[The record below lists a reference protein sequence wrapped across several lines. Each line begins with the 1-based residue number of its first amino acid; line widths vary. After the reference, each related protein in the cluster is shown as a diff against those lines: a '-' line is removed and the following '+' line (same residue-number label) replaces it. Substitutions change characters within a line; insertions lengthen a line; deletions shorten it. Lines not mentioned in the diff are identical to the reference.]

1 MGRNIETLTGTV
13 SNVTKETLIISSEGE
28 ETTIKT
34 YEPQDIAEGTN
45 VTIMYMSFKE
55 DEKSMVSLLN
65 EDSKLILKVKEIRRG
80 DNGEMLMLMKDDD
93 DGEYDV
99 SVSGSMLE
107 LNMSEVMVGD
117 KLAVY
122 YQNGIMESW
131 PMQLDIVL
139 IRK

>member
-1 MGRNIETLTGTV
+1 
-13 SNVTKETLIISSEGE
+13 
-28 ETTIKT
+28 
-34 YEPQDIAEGTN
+34 
-45 VTIMYMSFKE
+45 MSFKE
-55 DEKSMVSLLN
+55 DEKSMVSILN

-99 SVSGSMLE
+99 SASGSMLE

-131 PMQLDIVL
+131 PMQLAIVL

>member
-1 MGRNIETLTGTV
+1 
-13 SNVTKETLIISSEGE
+13 
-28 ETTIKT
+28 
-34 YEPQDIAEGTN
+34 
-45 VTIMYMSFKE
+45 
-55 DEKSMVSLLN
+55 
-65 EDSKLILKVKEIRRG
+65 
-80 DNGEMLMLMKDDD
+80 MKDDD